1 MSFNDV
7 LIMLSFCHQGHD
19 VSFND
24 VLIMLSYR
32 SVDIQKCLQYEELL
46 ARQELERSIKEEV
59 AKRTIRDWLTQCLR
73 KKRRAQVRL
82 RG

>member
-1 MSFNDV
+1 MALMTWPYYVVQF
-7 LIMLSFCHQGHD
+7 HAQGHD

-73 KKRRAQVRL
+73 KKRRAQVSA
-82 RG
+82 